1 MNEEMIF
8 NRSQIYQLIN
18 KKLDDLTKMSR
29 SIKNSKLIYFA
40 ICNFI
45 FSYLI
50 FLHNSPLPLYE
61 CYFEQNFF
69 NVE

>member
-18 KKLDDLTKMSR
+18 KKLDDLTKMFH

-50 FLHNSPLPLYE
+50 FLRNSPLPLYE
-61 CYFEQNFF
+61 VYFEQNFF